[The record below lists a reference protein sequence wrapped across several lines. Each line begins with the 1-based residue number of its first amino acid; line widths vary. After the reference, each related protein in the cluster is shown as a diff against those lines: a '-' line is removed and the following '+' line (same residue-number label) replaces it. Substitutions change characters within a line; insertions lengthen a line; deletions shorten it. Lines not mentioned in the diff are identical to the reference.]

1 MSRSILL
8 GEPHLG
14 LDQTHPSVTRLQQKP
29 PVMNSGAALAGGGK
43 TYLLM
48 KTLFAPCDKTGFLPF
63 RFAPRGLVSSLRLL
77 APLVFGSPPL
87 GEITEVGKA
96 RLLTCR

>member
-77 APLVFGSPPL
+77 APLVFSSPPL